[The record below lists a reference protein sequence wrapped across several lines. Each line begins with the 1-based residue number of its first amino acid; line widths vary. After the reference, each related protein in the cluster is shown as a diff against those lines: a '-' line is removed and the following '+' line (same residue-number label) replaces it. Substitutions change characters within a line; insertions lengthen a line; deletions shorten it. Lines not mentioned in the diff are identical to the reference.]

1 MGLFKR
7 GSQERENTPQPSTS
21 TQDDEAVRRK
31 RKKSILNYVI
41 PKSRVSEATLQV
53 FRQLPGEIRHDPSM
67 INFQR
72 EAERWK
78 GNENSTHVLMNKASA
93 PQLAF
98 CCLICGV
105 VRVIHADELIR
116 IIFFNCV
123 MKRSTQTLPRY
134 AQASAMRSKWS
145 ITIRT
150 RMSDTPTMRGIPMR
164 SRTMCSSSR

>member
-7 GSQERENTPQPSTS
+7 TSRDLETQQPSTS
-21 TQDDEAVRRK
+21 QTQHNDQEQKRK

-78 GNENSTHVLMNKASA
+78 GNEVNK
-93 PQLAF
+93 
-98 CCLICGV
+98 I
-105 VRVIHADELIR
+105 
-116 IIFFNCV
+116 
-123 MKRSTQTLPRY
+123 
-134 AQASAMRSKWS
+134 
-145 ITIRT
+145 
-150 RMSDTPTMRGIPMR
+150 
-164 SRTMCSSSR
+164 